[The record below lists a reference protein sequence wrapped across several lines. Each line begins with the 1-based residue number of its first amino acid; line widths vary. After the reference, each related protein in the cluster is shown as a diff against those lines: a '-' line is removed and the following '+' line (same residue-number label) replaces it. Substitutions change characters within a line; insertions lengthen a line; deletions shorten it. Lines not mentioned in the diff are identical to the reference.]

1 MASGITSIRVH
12 PGIGIARL
20 GNSGDGATDPLKI
33 NQNFYIGPEAPGI
46 VVDPGNPNSPSTG
59 TGPGPNGG
67 TYRDANMDLKRQ
79 AQRFRIYG
87 ADADGNTVEV
97 TRDTAG
103 VRDIEWRVHV
113 QNLKAANFAFQ
124 GAYLFDATQ
133 MRNPNIQG
141 PSRGQSADP
150 AKRTDLIVDPGPR
163 TLSTSGSTGEIA
175 LTGGCFPDGFKSKLP
190 GDLRYGEPVTPDA
203 NGWVDVTYAR
213 KEGIELGRIQLD
225 EAGRLLF
232 IAGPG
237 LAGCVTS
244 PHVCISNPSESNNPP
259 NGIAVTGAPDG
270 NDHAYNPLVNQFA
283 YFNVPGWWD
292 DTCGGEIDAT
302 VTLDD
307 GTVLS
312 TRPGGTRD
320 ARAGGWIVTAPP
332 KFAPDMY
339 HVVSIKDRVYEAFP
353 EADPSLA
360 EGETTEFWRDVW
372 PPLSRAVNYGW
383 VSAEAAGVTPENR
396 NLAHGPKQAG
406 NLLSDK
412 NLSLFLDTGSDP
424 ASAAYKARQQIY
436 RIMRQ
441 ADSGDRDQSYP
452 TPVTPLQKQVAAFP
466 RLIDTLPTDP
476 PPVSAPSPDRL
487 EANRTARGNKM
498 PKLWGTAGKPLQN
511 QQLGHDLPNQYLSL
525 TANALAHLQNWANGD
540 FTVAGGTAPPAPKPL
555 EEYPPADQP
564 HAMDC
569 AALEPTIGGGF
580 HPGIEFPYL
589 ICYRSF
595 FEEAFRVKAGTVPGS
610 VAAFMS
616 SPWQGDYWSCNVAW
630 WPVQRPDIVFEFFP
644 GSNVPTMPEPGV
656 VNFDDGARSYREWFR
671 GFDSEGNTL
680 SGSDG
685 YNQMV
690 YAWDKLGMV
699 LPQRDADGN
708 VITVRNAVAYREY
721 ERNPILNSP
730 PEMPSGLTCDP
741 DDAES

>member
-1 MASGITSIRVH
+1 MASDITSLRVH
-12 PGIGIARL
+12 PGIGIARV
-20 GNSGDGATDPLKI
+20 GNSGDGSDAPLVL

-46 VVDPGNPNSPSTG
+46 VVDPGNPNSPERG
-59 TGPGPNGG
+59 DGPGPNGG
-67 TYRDANMDLKRQ
+67 TYRDAGMDLKRQ
-79 AQRFRIYG
+79 AQRFRLYG
-87 ADADGNTVEV
+87 VNSAGDTVEITTDTPGV
-97 TRDTAG
+97 T
-103 VRDIEWRVHV
+103 DITWRVHV

-141 PSRGQSADP
+141 PAKGASADP
-150 AKRTDLIVDPGPR
+150 AMRSDLIINPGAHQM
-163 TLSTSGSTGEIA
+163 SSSEDQAEIA
-175 LTGGCFPDGFKSKLP
+175 LRGGCFPDGLSSKLP
-190 GDLRYGEPVTPDA
+190 GDLRFGTPVTPDA
-203 NGWVDVTYAR
+203 DGWVDVRYAR
-213 KEGIELGRIQLD
+213 REGIELGRLQLD
-225 EAGRLLF
+225 AAGRLIF

-237 LAGCVTS
+237 KAECVTT
-244 PHVCISNPSESNNPP
+244 PPICLSNPSEAHNPP
-259 NGIAVTGAPDG
+259 NGDTIMNAPDG
-270 NDHAYNPLVNQFA
+270 NDHAYQPLINQFA

-302 VTLDD
+302 VTFDD
-307 GTVLS
+307 GSVLT
-312 TRPGGTRD
+312 TRPDGIRD
-320 ARAGGWIVTAPP
+320 PKAGGWIVTAPP

-339 HVVSIKDRVYEAFP
+339 HVVSIKDRVFEAFP

-360 EGETTEFWRDVW
+360 EGARTEFWRDVY
-372 PPLSRAVNYGW
+372 PPLARAVNYGW
-383 VSAEAAGVTPENR
+383 VSAEAGGVTPQNR

-406 NLLSDK
+406 NLLSDR
-412 NLSLFLDTGSDP
+412 NMARFLDPDPDP
-424 ASAAYKARQQIY
+424 ASEAMRTRQQIF

-441 ADSGDRDQSYP
+441 ADPGDRDQSYP
-452 TPVTPLQKQVAAFP
+452 DPQTPLQKQVAGFA

-476 PPVSAPSPDRL
+476 PPVSAPAPGAL
-487 EANRTARGNKM
+487 QAGRTARGNKM

-540 FTVAGGTAPPAPKPL
+540 FVVSGDAAPVPRPL
-555 EEYPPADQP
+555 QDYPLAEQP
-564 HAMDC
+564 MALDC

-589 ICYRSF
+589 ICYRAF
-595 FEEAFRVKAGTVPGS
+595 FEEAFRVKGGTVPGS

-630 WPVQRPDIVFEFFP
+630 WPVQRPDIVFEFYP
-644 GSNVPTMPEPGV
+644 
-656 VNFDDGARSYREWFR
+656 DGAGTAGDGTVDYADGQRSYREWFR
-671 GFDSEGNTL
+671 GFDAEGEVL

-685 YNQMV
+685 YDQMV

-699 LPQRDADGN
+699 LPQRDDEGR
-708 VITVRNAVAYREY
+708 VVTVRNAVAYREY
-721 ERNPILNSP
+721 ERNPALNSA
-730 PEMPSGLTCDP
+730 PEMPSTLACSP